1 MDQPNEQDQP
11 KGPDIKVVDCEAPG
25 GVSQVYAN
33 NVVLSWTNFD
43 VNKRLSHN
51 QRIVGDIPTNRLE
64 HRATV
69 TLAWSEAKA
78 LALMLTPLIQ
88 KFEELNGTINVDI
101 KLP

>member
-1 MDQPNEQDQP
+1 MDQAKQP
-11 KGPDIKVVDCEAPG
+11 EEPTQPDIKVVNCEPPG
-25 GVSQVYAN
+25 GALQVYAN
-33 NVVLSWTNFD
+33 NIVLSWTSFD
-43 VNKRLSHN
+43 VNMQFSHN
-51 QRIVGDIPTNRLE
+51 QRIIRDTPTNRLE